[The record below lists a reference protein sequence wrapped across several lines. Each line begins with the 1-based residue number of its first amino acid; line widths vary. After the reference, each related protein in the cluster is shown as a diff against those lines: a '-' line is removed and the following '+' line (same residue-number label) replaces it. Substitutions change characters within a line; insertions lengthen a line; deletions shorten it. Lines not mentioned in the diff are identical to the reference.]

1 MWFFVFFFFFFS
13 YCNFT
18 QIFLL
23 TSLFFFF
30 VSTMAL
36 TKFADKIDQV
46 VSEATIHITILSDT
60 EAFNR
65 LPVELLDPMKA
76 IFTAINDIG
85 HLSATIINKNIN
97 NNSNN
102 NNINNDAENGKIN
115 SRKLSRPGLV
125 VLC

>member
-1 MWFFVFFFFFFS
+1 
-13 YCNFT
+13 
-18 QIFLL
+18 
-23 TSLFFFF
+23 
-30 VSTMAL
+30 MAL
-36 TKFADKIDQV
+36 TKFAEKIDQV

-125 VLC
+125 VLCIFFYFF